1 MNTLTRDRKAQIIR
15 CLIEGNSVR
24 ATCRITGTSKGAVLK
39 LLEEIGQAC
48 WEYQHDALRG
58 LTCKRVQCDEIW
70 QFVQMKQKT
79 AKRHGLAEFGVGDV
93 WTFVAI
99 DADTKLVPCWRVG
112 PRDAGTA
119 YELML
124 DLADRVTHRI
134 QLTTDGFSAYLSAVP
149 GAFGYDIDYGM
160 LVKLYGKDPNEPD
173 HRYSPAKCIGAEAQR
188 IIGFPDRKHMSTSYI
203 ERQNLSMRMSM
214 RRFTR
219 LTNAFSKK
227 LENHAYMIALYYM
240 WYNFGRIHQTL
251 RVTPAME
258 AKVALP
264 NGKTR
269 AVSDHVWDVEDI
281 VDLLPVE
288 CRLS

>member
-1 MNTLTRDRKAQIIR
+1 MNTLSRNRKAQIVR

-24 ATCRITGTSKGAVLK
+24 ATCRITGTSKDAVLK

-48 WEYQHDALRG
+48 WEYQHDTLRG

-70 QFVQMKQKT
+70 QFVRMKEKT
-79 AKRHGLAEFGVGDV
+79 AKRHGIEEFGVGDV

-134 QLTTDGFSAYLSAVP
+134 QLTTDGFGAYLSAVP
-149 GAFGYDIDYGM
+149 GAFGYDIDYAM

-188 IIGFPDRKHMSTSYI
+188 IIGFPDRRHISTSYI
-203 ERQNLSMRMSM
+203 ERQNLNMRMSM

-219 LTNAFSKK
+219 LTNGFSKK
-227 LENHAYMIALYYM
+227 LANHAYMIALYYM
-240 WYNFGRIHQTL
+240 WYNFGRVHQTL

-258 AKVALP
+258 AGVA
-264 NGKTR
+264 NHIWEIEE
-269 AVSDHVWDVEDI
+269 V